1 MTRRIDLSKVRNIG
15 IMAHIDAGKTTL
27 TERILFY
34 TGRSHKIGEVHDG
47 QAQMDW
53 MKQEQERGIT
63 ITSAA
68 TTCYWNDYR
77 INIIDT
83 PGHVDFTVEVER
95 SLRILDGAIAVFCA
109 VGGVEPQSETVW
121 HQSNKYEVPKIA
133 FINKMDRIGAD
144 FFAVIKNMETEL
156 GANVIPLQIPIGAE
170 DKFTGLID
178 LIEMKA
184 YLYDEDSQGKDF
196 RIEEIP
202 SDCLET
208 AKQYRHIMIEK
219 AVAND
224 SEVMGKYLESE
235 EVITMEEIR
244 LAIRKGTIAN
254 KIVPV
259 LCGSAFKNKGVQK
272 LLDAISYYLPSPA
285 DQPIVKGLDPSD
297 TKKVLERKVADD
309 EPFCGLAFKVQA
321 DPHMGKLVY
330 FRIYSGKLE
339 AGSYIL
345 NVTKD
350 KKERLSRI
358 LRMHANQ
365 RENRPVVYAG
375 DIAAAIGLDNTVT
388 GDTLSDID
396 NPILL
401 EAIEF
406 PAPVVS
412 ISIKTENRIDQDKIG
427 KALAKLSE
435 EDPTFLVHSDP
446 ETNETIISG
455 MGELHLE
462 IIVDRLK
469 HEFGVEAIVG
479 QPKVAYKETILG
491 SFQEEYKHI
500 KQSGGRG
507 QYGHVVLE
515 VSPAPQGA
523 GFEFKNSI
531 TGGKIPREYIPAIE
545 KGVIEAMQKGVYAGY
560 PVVNIKVELLDGSYH
575 EVDSSELA
583 FKLAGSM
590 CFKKAF
596 MASTPVLL
604 EPHMSLEVVTP
615 EEYVGNVVGN
625 ICSRRGKVMGIE
637 KKGPQ
642 QIITAEV
649 PLADMFGYATT
660 LRSLSSGRAV
670 YSMHFEKYVEVPST
684 LTEEIIAAKQKKE

>member
-1 MTRRIDLSKVRNIG
+1 
-15 IMAHIDAGKTTL
+15 
-27 TERILFY
+27 
-34 TGRSHKIGEVHDG
+34 
-47 QAQMDW
+47 
-53 MKQEQERGIT
+53 
-63 ITSAA
+63 
-68 TTCYWNDYR
+68 
-77 INIIDT
+77 
-83 PGHVDFTVEVER
+83 
-95 SLRILDGAIAVFCA
+95 
-109 VGGVEPQSETVW
+109 
-121 HQSNKYEVPKIA
+121 
-133 FINKMDRIGAD
+133 
-144 FFAVIKNMETEL
+144 
-156 GANVIPLQIPIGAE
+156 
-170 DKFTGLID
+170 
-178 LIEMKA
+178 
-184 YLYDEDSQGKDF
+184 
-196 RIEEIP
+196 
-202 SDCLET
+202 
-208 AKQYRHIMIEK
+208 
-219 AVAND
+219 
-224 SEVMGKYLESE
+224 
-235 EVITMEEIR
+235 
-244 LAIRKGTIAN
+244 
-254 KIVPV
+254 V